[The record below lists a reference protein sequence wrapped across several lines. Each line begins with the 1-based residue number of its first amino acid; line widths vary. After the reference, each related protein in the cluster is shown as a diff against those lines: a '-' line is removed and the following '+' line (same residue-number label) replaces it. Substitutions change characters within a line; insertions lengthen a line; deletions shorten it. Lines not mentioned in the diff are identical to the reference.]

1 MAANTTD
8 TTSIAQRGYEL
19 YERTIKVLVD
29 TPENRGKVIVID
41 VDSGDYEIDPDH
53 LAAASRAKSRNPNA
67 ELFATR
73 IGFPA
78 LGRIGGRFGRTAR

>member
-1 MAANTTD
+1 MAANATD
-8 TTSIAQRGYEL
+8 TTTIAQRGYEL
-19 YERTIKVLVD
+19 YERTIKHLVD
-29 TPENRGKVIVID
+29 IPENRGKVIVID

-53 LAAASRAKSRNPNA
+53 LTAATRAKSRNPNA

-78 LGRIGGRFGRTAR
+78 LGRLGGHYGRTAQ